1 MAIVP
6 GATMDNGHN
15 PKLRLGVSL
24 QETRTCSF
32 HPAIA
37 NAPPL
42 PSLNFGLVGKQAPS
56 LLPTPAGNLP
66 KASAIVITWA
76 NAEWAAL
83 QHVFCAG
90 SSSMPYSNRSRG
102 MWTGWE
108 QYSAN
113 LPSGG
118 PSDWTFWGYYRLV
131 QVSGNPVLLFKSNTH
146 LDWPGAAYLEA
157 LINLLAVDVTP
168 DVILSIG
175 TAGGA
180 ETQDH
185 IGTVRI
191 VSAAT
196 LYEAG
201 QPPASWPEYKNVWK
215 AGQTV
220 LGNPNFNQLLL
231 PVPTNLSDLMT
242 LCSQFNHHNDAHYTV
257 AQLDPDGLNLGDDTP
272 QIVDQSG
279 GGASLLTTPT
289 FVVGTTAGNY
299 QAYTSIEMDAAI
311 IGEACTSN
319 GVAFGFVRNVSDP
332 VQNDALPAEI
342 QGNWGSAVYDAY
354 GFYTSY
360 NGAVAAWA
368 ILA

>member
-1 MAIVP
+1 MH
-6 GATMDNGHN
+6 TGHN
-15 PKLRLGVSL
+15 PKLRFGLSL
-24 QETRTCSF
+24 EESKIASF

-37 NAPPL
+37 NGPPL
-42 PSLNFGLVGKQAPS
+42 PPLNFGLVGKQAPS
-56 LLPTPAGNLP
+56 PLPTPPANLP
-66 KASAIVITWA
+66 KASAVVITWA
-76 NAEWAAL
+76 DAEWAAL

-90 SSSMPYSNRSRG
+90 NSSMPYSDRSRG
-102 MWTGWE
+102 TWAGWE
-108 QYSAN
+108 KYSLN
-113 LPSGG
+113 LPSGA

-146 LDWPGAAYLEA
+146 LDWSGANYLEA
-157 LINLLAVDVTP
+157 LVKVLATQVTP

-180 ETQDH
+180 EIQDH

-196 LYEAG
+196 LYTSG
-201 QPPASWPEYKNVWK
+201 STTSWPEYKNGWT

-220 LGNPNFNQLLL
+220 LGNANFKQLLL
-231 PVPTNLSDLMT
+231 PVPTKLTDLLA
-242 LCSQFNHHNDAHYTV
+242 LCSQFNQHYRANYTL
-257 AQLDPDGLNLGDDTP
+257 AQLDPNGLNLGDAMP

-299 QAYTSIEMDAAI
+299 QAYTSIEMDDAI
-311 IGEACTSN
+311 IGEACMGN

-332 VQNDALPAEI
+332 VQNAALTAKI
-342 QGNWGSAVYDAY
+342 QGNWGSTV
-354 GFYTSY
+354 
-360 NGAVAAWA
+360 
-368 ILA
+368 